1 MLYSSFLSIPVD
13 GHSRSGIVG
22 SRCILGFWECFNLLN
37 CNNQLSKI
45 TLHKTTKKE
54 LTSLVKVPPS
64 VAPLLGGTC
73 TTAATLNAP
82 LDPKLSRPH
91 PLHKKSESIIS

>member
-1 MLYSSFLSIPVD
+1 MSYSSFLSIPVD
-13 GHSRSGIVG
+13 GHSRSGLVG
-22 SRCILGFWECFNLLN
+22 SHCILGFWECFNLLN

-54 LTSLVKVPPS
+54 LTSFVKVPPS
-64 VAPLLGGTC
+64 VAPLLGDTC
-73 TTAATLNAP
+73 TMAGTLNAP

-91 PLHKKSESIIS
+91 PLHKKSESIIF